1 MTQNLVSY
9 AEFARL
15 AGVTPGAIGQALK
28 ASLEPAKS
36 GRRIDANHACALQY
50 VAIKTAPTLE
60 STTDGIDPLYEI
72 ALQVARASGRV
83 SAKMLRLALEIGTKR
98 STRLSD
104 MIKASK
110 IDLSKPAPQEKP
122 PPRPKLDTSSLQP
135 TVMPPPL
142 PPTGAK
148 LPPQPAP
155 VFSNR
160 SQHVQP
166 LEEIS
171 SKETWTAKTQALTH
185 ARAKPASTAAWD
197 IHNENKK
204 REVPADEPMPQVP
217 ENVAQFA
224 DMTIREVIEAFGTDV
239 RFFEYLKALQKIE
252 SVTQVELKN
261 EQTRGNLVSREAV
274 KTNIILPFDEAH
286 INLLT
291 DGVKQMALDAV
302 SMHKA
307 GEEMLAIEKEL
318 EATIGSFLKPVKDK
332 IARGL
337 KRL

>member
-1 MTQNLVSY
+1 MAQNLVSY

-15 AGVTPGAIGQALK
+15 SGVTPGAIGQALK

-36 GRRIDANHACALQY
+36 GRRIDANHPCALQY

-72 ALQVARASGRV
+72 ALQVAREKGRV
-83 SAKMLRLALEIGTKR
+83 SAKMLRQALEIGTNR
-98 STRLSD
+98 ATRLSD

-160 SQHVQP
+160 AQHVEP
-166 LEEIS
+166 VA
-171 SKETWTAKTQALTH
+171 AKTQALTH

-204 REVPADEPMPQVP
+204 REVPADEPQPEVP

-252 SVTQVELKN
+252 SVTKVELEN
-261 EQTRGNLVSREAV
+261 EKTRGNLVSREAV

-291 DGVKQMALDAV
+291 DGVKQMALNV
-302 SMHKA
+302 ISMHKA

-318 EATIGSFLKPVKDK
+318 EATIGSFLLPVKNK